1 MAYTV
6 HSALALAVKQTF
18 NSRAGVED
26 GVVAL
31 LQRSDTVFCS
41 LVYDLRPCLT
51 IQSQHLLGRIGSGR
65 GDTDT
70 ILERIMTL

>member
-6 HSALALAVKQTF
+6 HSALALAVKQTS

-31 LQRSDTVFCS
+31 LQRSDTVF
-41 LVYDLRPCLT
+41 V
-51 IQSQHLLGRIGSGR
+51 LLFM
-65 GDTDT
+65 
-70 ILERIMTL
+70 ILGHA